1 MSDFRPRRTF
11 PALALALSLV
21 LTLPSAATAQPR
33 DLSAL
38 ELVPAEL
45 PLVLLVPNLRGL
57 SDAVA
62 RFNGALAIDE
72 PMMADL
78 LGTFR
83 TVSGFSRGLD
93 DGGSVLLAAT
103 DLNAFAMTGT
113 VPLIAFF
120 PISSYPE
127 FLANFGA
134 AAGAAGTVSALTLP
148 VTGEEVFVREV
159 GRYALVGDD
168 RAAVEG
174 YAAPTGATAA
184 ANLGAFGTTYATS
197 SEAVLVFNAGS
208 IRELARAL
216 LASGLG
222 AWDSLAGQAGMGAMT
237 SSIVALYGQIAD
249 SFLRD
254 LDTAVLT
261 FDVGTEGF
269 GVSGSLRFLAGS
281 AWGGAFG
288 PGGAGATY
296 LEGLS
301 DRPWIM
307 VSGMDLSGLRVGTI
321 LDQYTSSG
329 DSQIDAWAR
338 VYTQAFETMRGVRAM
353 GSAMYRPA
361 EGATGD
367 AALDTVNYYVTDDA
381 AGYIDRFASY
391 YTEINGVALSLGS
404 FPSADGTTVQE
415 QSMTYRSGFE
425 RDVAQVGGTSAHRFQ
440 LQVEYSDPLMQ
451 SLMESMSTANFSD
464 MSGLVAASGDRVVM
478 VTGTEEARLADV
490 LSSLAAGGGLGADST
505 LADLR
510 AHSIIEA
517 PNGEVFMRMDGLIGL
532 LMPMAPEG
540 LDTGAGEAQPLA
552 AFVHTGDA
560 TLAARM
566 YLPYSTVV
574 SLIHT
579 MTRVQTITPM

>member
-1 MSDFRPRRTF
+1 MSPIRPLRTLL
-11 PALALALSLV
+11 AVALSLALA
-21 LTLPSAATAQPR
+21 LPSAATAQPR

-62 RFNGALAIDE
+62 RFNGGLAIDE

-93 DGGSVLLAAT
+93 DAGSVLLAAT
-103 DLNAFAMTGT
+103 DLTSFAMTGT

-134 AAGAAGTVSALTLP
+134 AAGAAGAVSALTLP

-159 GRYALVGDD
+159 GRYALIGDD
-168 RAAVEG
+168 RAAIEA

-197 SEAVLVFNAGS
+197 SDAVLLFNAGS
-208 IRELARAL
+208 VRELGRAL

-237 SSIVALYGQIAD
+237 SSIVALYGQLAD

-281 AWGGAFG
+281 AWGGAFA
-288 PGGAGATY
+288 PAGAGATY
-296 LEGLS
+296 LDGLP
-301 DRPWIM
+301 DRPWLM
-307 VSGMDLSGLRVGTI
+307 VSGMDLSGLHVGTI

-329 DSQIDAWAR
+329 DAQTDAWAR

-353 GSAMYRPA
+353 GSAMYRPEAGGTA
-361 EGATGD
+361 EG

-381 AGYIDRFASY
+381 AAYVDRFASY
-391 YTEINGVALSLGS
+391 YTELNGVALSLGS
-404 FPSADGTTVQE
+404 FPSADGATVQE

-425 RDVAQVGGTSAHRFQ
+425 RAVAEVGGATAHRFQ
-440 LQVEYSDPLMQ
+440 LQVEYSDPTMQ
-451 SLMESMSTANFSD
+451 LLMESMSTANFSD

-478 VTGTEEARLADV
+478 VTGTEEARLAAA
-490 LSSLAAGGGLGADST
+490 LTSLAAGGGVGADSA

-510 AHSIIEA
+510 SHSLIEA
-517 PNGEVFMRMDGLIGL
+517 PAGEIYMRMDGFLGFFL
-532 LMPMAPEG
+532 PGAPDT
-540 LDTGAGEAQPLA
+540 LDTGGGEAQPLA

-560 TLAARM
+560 TLAGRM
-566 YLPYSTVV
+566 YLPYSSVV
-574 SLIHT
+574 SFIHA
-579 MTRVQTITPM
+579 MTRVQALTPM